1 LRTVKKLRK
10 PSRRTFTIAV
20 AGVAVAVVAILVI
33 SSLGGEEASTGKPDI
48 LSESELLER
57 VGELEG
63 PVYWAGPR
71 PGAAGYE
78 LTVAGDGSILLH
90 YLAEGATEDQR
101 PELLTIGTYP
111 VADAQNALLEAK
123 NAGRGLT
130 ISEHEGYQVLEGAPH
145 NVYVVFYSQPG
156 LQIELYSPEPGE
168 ADRLAQ
174 SAALTPV
181 GG

>member
-1 LRTVKKLRK
+1 M
-10 PSRRTFTIAV
+10 IV
-20 AGVAVAVVAILVI
+20 AAAVAVVVLAILAI
-33 SSLGGEEASTGKPDI
+33 SLGGGEEAPSGKPDI

-57 VGELEG
+57 AGELEG

-78 LTVAGDGSILLH
+78 LTVAGDGSIVLR
-90 YLAEGATEDQR
+90 YLAEGATEDKR
-101 PELLTIGTYP
+101 PELLTVGTYP
-111 VADAQNALLEAK
+111 VAEAQNALLEAK

-130 ISEHEGYQVLEGAPH
+130 ISEHEGYQVLEGAPN
-145 NVYVVFYSQPG
+145 NVYVVFFSQPG

-168 ADRLAQ
+168 AGRLAK
-174 SAALTPV
+174 SAALIPV